1 MYLVFT
7 ISIINKGKLVILFL
21 KWTMIMCLCL
31 KLQIQ
36 FEGIMNKIE
45 NVRNLFLSCFTPVNE
60 KLDLVLQNPYLLLIS
75 RCMLEF
81 E

>member
-1 MYLVFT
+1 
-7 ISIINKGKLVILFL
+7 
-21 KWTMIMCLCL
+21 MCLCL